1 MDEIIKSNRFTT
13 DGVSVSI
20 KICRSES
27 QVLFLKME
35 QERVGFDKLIT
46 SFSVDVLDA
55 FIKKLQNFSDD
66 IKSIQMLEDDS
77 IIKSKDIQPII
88 TTFLKGISIKD
99 LSLSFR
105 YKEESIREM
114 LLKNNIEIIDGIKPF
129 DRSSFYKKRRK

>member
-55 FIKKLQNFSDD
+55 
-66 IKSIQMLEDDS
+66 
-77 IIKSKDIQPII
+77 
-88 TTFLKGISIKD
+88 
-99 LSLSFR
+99 
-105 YKEESIREM
+105 
-114 LLKNNIEIIDGIKPF
+114 LLKSCKILVMI
-129 DRSSFYKKRRK
+129 